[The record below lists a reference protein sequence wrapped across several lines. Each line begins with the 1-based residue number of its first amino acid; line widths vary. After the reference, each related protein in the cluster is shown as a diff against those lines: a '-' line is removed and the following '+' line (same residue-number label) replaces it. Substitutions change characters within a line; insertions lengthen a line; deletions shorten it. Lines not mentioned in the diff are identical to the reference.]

1 MVLLALKITISV
13 SLLVLLLTKVDL
25 DQSWRVVRDA
35 RLDFLALML
44 AITIGNRVFAA
55 YRWFVL
61 VRIRQPS
68 VRLAGI
74 IRLIFV
80 SGFIGY
86 FMPGS
91 VGVELVRVYGLARTT
106 ADRALSVASVLV
118 ERVLALL
125 ALAILVLIGLPF
137 LPVALPSAIGAV
149 AWGTLALLVVGTVL
163 LMTARARQLSLSL
176 VRHAKLGLVRTG
188 LGKLYFVLDAYRG
201 RPWLISW
208 AMLLAIAF
216 QLMRCVTPAL
226 GAAALGAPLPF
237 IFFVALMPII
247 LLLALAPISIAGLG
261 VQEAGFVYFFG
272 LLGMPVEV
280 ALPLS
285 LLVRLCSVMALLPGA
300 WFYLRRGVY
309 A

>member
-1 MVLLALKITISV
+1 
-13 SLLVLLLTKVDL
+13 
-25 DQSWRVVRDA
+25 
-35 RLDFLALML
+35 
-44 AITIGNRVFAA
+44 
-55 YRWFVL
+55 
-61 VRIRQPS
+61 
-68 VRLAGI
+68 
-74 IRLIFV
+74 
-80 SGFIGY
+80 
-86 FMPGS
+86 
-91 VGVELVRVYGLARTT
+91 
-106 ADRALSVASVLV
+106 
-118 ERVLALL
+118 
-125 ALAILVLIGLPF
+125 
-137 LPVALPSAIGAV
+137 
-149 AWGTLALLVVGTVL
+149 
-163 LMTARARQLSLSL
+163 
-176 VRHAKLGLVRTG
+176 
-188 LGKLYFVLDAYRG
+188 
-201 RPWLISW
+201 
-208 AMLLAIAF
+208 MLLAIAF